1 MLAMSSAAFAVEALR
16 ARLDRDPAAAALMQ
30 GYERK
35 QRRGLK
41 AFSWLIYRINTPILR
56 DMLMEEFDL
65 FETRTGLIAIFASDF
80 YVPRWFLSPLRRV
93 QFAYAVLVF
102 FAKLGFRLQT
112 CGGRIWLKRGAR
124 RIGAAMPETSRVR
137 TH

>member
-1 MLAMSSAAFAVEALR
+1 MW
-16 ARLDRDPAAAALMQ
+16 

-65 FETRTGLIAIFASDF
+65 FETRNGLIAILAGDF

-102 FAKLGFRLQT
+102 FAKLGFRLQSR
-112 CGGRIWLKRGAR
+112 GGRIWLKRGAR
-124 RIGAAMPETSRVR
+124 RVGAAMPETSGSE
-137 TH
+137 